1 MSFNGTSG
9 SYVDLGDVY
18 NGVNFPITFE
28 AWVYPTSTPN
38 YNPIFAS
45 DNSTGNYSGF
55 TVRLDNGYIFFS
67 MGDGTGVGAA
77 NRIGVYSSSSIPTN
91 RWTHIACVA
100 SNANSWFIYIN
111 GVQDVTIPTGTS
123 QATSLVWSNS
133 PAYIGR
139 YNDAYQNSYWAGQID
154 EVRFWN
160 SARTQNE
167 IRNFMCRKLVSA
179 STGLIGYWTVDESYS
194 SSTILDHTFPAEDG
208 YIVGNVEKTT
218 SGAPLGDKS
227 HYMYT
232 NDWTGKLLSLTA
244 ATGDKIGAKNIT
256 GNPHGVQMYLVN
268 SEPYYTDSLNITP
281 NYYFGVFCAESATA
295 ASYKVGYKYK
305 YQNGIITAENEGLAD
320 VYTRMDGSVSEWHD
334 LNANHDLSSNEF
346 KKDNQISRGE
356 YILNVED
363 GLKSAETSLFT
374 SKGSINMISIFPNP
388 AVNHITVDLS
398 QVYEPI
404 HSIRIIDLTGKI
416 YYENKFIK
424 NTKEFTADI
433 STFSAGHYVVELITG
448 SGRIS
453 GKFEVVR

>member
-1 MSFNGTSG
+1 MVFNGNIN
-9 SYVDLGDVY
+9 SYVDLGDTY
-18 NGVNFPITFE
+18 NNLSFPYTIE
-28 AWVYPTSTPN
+28 AWVKLYSFLPTTSVV
-38 YNPIFAS
+38 FAS
-45 DNSTGNYSGF
+45 DNGPFAYTGLILHIKSSGLVDFAFGNNTGGGPENRRDVISTTAVKLNQ
-55 TVRLDNGYIFFS
+55 
-67 MGDGTGVGAA
+67 
-77 NRIGVYSSSSIPTN
+77 
-91 RWTHIACVA
+91 WTHVVGVA
-100 SNANSWFIYIN
+100 YSAFDMQIYIN
-111 GVQDVTIPTGTS
+111 GEQSPTTTDGS
-123 QATSLVWSNS
+123 ATYIAGNS
-133 PAYIGR
+133 SHGSIGR
-139 YNDAYQNSYWAGQID
+139 RVDPNNTYSFDGEID
-154 EVRFWN
+154 EVRLWN
-160 SARTQNE
+160 IARTQTDL
-167 IRNFMCRKLVSA
+167 RDFMCKKVDPNTS
-179 STGLIGYWTVDESYS
+179 GLLGYWIADEFYS
-194 SSTILDHTFPAEDG
+194 SSTILDNTFPAEDG

-218 SGAPLGDKS
+218 SGAPLGHES
-227 HYMYT
+227 HYIYT
-232 NDWTGKLLSLTA
+232 NDWTGKLLSLAA

-363 GLKSAETSLFT
+363 GLRSAETSLFT

-388 AVNHITVDLS
+388 AVNHITVDLT

-453 GKFEVVR
+453 GKFEVAR

>member
-1 MSFNGTSG
+1 H
-9 SYVDLGDVY
+9 VV
-18 NGVNFPITFE
+18 GV
-28 AWVYPTSTPN
+28 A
-38 YNPIFAS
+38 
-45 DNSTGNYSGF
+45 YSAF
-55 TVRLDNGYIFFS
+55 D
-67 MGDGTGVGAA
+67 MQ
-77 NRIGVYSSSSIPTN
+77 
-91 RWTHIACVA
+91 
-100 SNANSWFIYIN
+100 IYIN
-111 GVQDVTIPTGTS
+111 GEQSPTTTDGS
-123 QATSLVWSNS
+123 ATYIAGNS
-133 PAYIGR
+133 SHGSIGR
-139 YNDAYQNSYWAGQID
+139 RVDPNNTYSFDGEID
-154 EVRFWN
+154 EVRLWN
-160 SARTQNE
+160 VARTQKDL
-167 IRNFMCRKLVSA
+167 RDFMCKKVDPNTS
-179 STGLIGYWTVDESYS
+179 GLLGYWIADEFYS
-194 SSTILDHTFPAEDG
+194 SSTILDNTFPAEDG

-218 SGAPLGDKS
+218 SGAPLGDES
-227 HYMYT
+227 QYMYT

-363 GLKSAETSLFT
+363 GLRSAETSLFT